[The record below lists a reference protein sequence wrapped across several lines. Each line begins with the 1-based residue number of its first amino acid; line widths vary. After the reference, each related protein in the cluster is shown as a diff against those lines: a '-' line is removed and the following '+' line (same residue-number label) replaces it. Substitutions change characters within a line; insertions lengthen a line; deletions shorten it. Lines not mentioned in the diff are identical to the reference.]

1 MTWRLLRPI
10 LIFPGTVLV
19 VVPGILVWL
28 AAGTT
33 FSAQPARPGGLVF
46 WLALAAGAVGLVL
59 KVSTVALFVATG
71 RGTPAPWD
79 PPLNLVVRG
88 PYRYVRNPMISG
100 VVLFLLAESRMLRS
114 WPVAAW
120 MGFFLAVKAI
130 YFPLSEEPGL
140 ERRFGNPYRRY
151 KAKVPRWIPRLTP
164 WDEPTHE

>member
-1 MTWRLLRPI
+1 MTWRMLRPI

-100 VVLFLLAESRMLRS
+100 GVLFLLAESLMLRS

-120 MGFFLAVKAI
+120 MGFFSGRQSHLLPAQRGARTRAPVRQ
-130 YFPLSEEPGL
+130 PLPPLQGQSAALDTEAHALG
-140 ERRFGNPYRRY
+140 RTNP
-151 KAKVPRWIPRLTP
+151 
-164 WDEPTHE
+164 